1 MAVAYEKLMIDL
13 SISQNELSRRLNIP
27 KTSFS
32 ELMSFN
38 KVPKEVWDAVED
50 MTKVKPKTAAF
61 LSLICS
67 KGNEYLSAV
76 INFAPKIREG
86 YGTDNLTKLIDKHLS
101 NIKTNRNSSRV
112 YEGKTGEVLFR
123 ITSEGRISLSKTMVK
138 KIDINNFTE
147 YLGKY
152 LEEVV

>member
-1 MAVAYEKLMIDL
+1 MTFTYIFLAALLISVALRHWLAQRQIRYVASHRNAVPE
-13 SISQNELSRRLNIP
+13 
-27 KTSFS
+27 
-32 ELMSFN
+32 
-38 KVPKEVWDAVED
+38 
-50 MTKVKPKTAAF
+50 
-61 LSLICS
+61 
-67 KGNEYLSAV
+67 
-76 INFAPKIREG
+76 NFAPKIREG

-138 KIDINNFTE
+138 KIDINDFTE